1 MINSI
6 EINDIS
12 KKYRISETNQYS
24 TLRDMIS
31 EGSLTLF
38 RKNKPKARDIWALKG
53 VSFSAKM
60 GDIVGIVGRNGAGKS
75 TLLKIL
81 SRIVSPSSGE
91 ARLEGRVASML
102 EVGTGF
108 HQELTGRENIYLNG
122 AILGMNKQE
131 INRKFNDIIEFSE
144 IGKFIDTPVKRYSS
158 GMKVRL
164 AFSVAAHLDPEILL
178 IDEVLAVGDISFQR
192 KSLQKMHELTKNEGR
207 TVLFVSHNTSAID
220 ILCNKVA
227 ILDNGKLA
235 AFGETRKMISQYV
248 TKYIKEEST
257 RRLTT
262 KIGSNK
268 SKIVITDFW
277 LENVYKKRVKSVK
290 TGDVCY
296 LAFKYHKTTKNNLKN
311 VDFGFAIKGITEQPL
326 VLNLTSFSNKQLDN
340 IRADGQF
347 RFKVSKIP
355 LTTGRYII
363 GYRITVNDVE
373 DDYLQNAAEFDV
385 DPGEFY
391 VPGISVKQTHSPF
404 YLDGEW
410 QNE

>member
-1 MINSI
+1 MINAI
-6 EINDIS
+6 EINNIS
-12 KKYRISETNQYS
+12 KKYRISELNQYS

-31 EGSLTLF
+31 ENSLILF
-38 RKNKPKARDIWALKG
+38 KRNKPKTKDVWALKG
-53 VSFSAKM
+53 VSFEVKK
-60 GDIVGIVGRNGAGKS
+60 GEIVGIIGRNGAGKS

-81 SRIVSPSSGE
+81 SRIITPTNGD
-91 ARLEGRVASML
+91 ARLRGRVISML

-108 HQELTGRENIYLNG
+108 HQELTGRENVYLNG
-122 AILGMNKQE
+122 AILGMNKLE
-131 INRKFNDIIEFSE
+131 IDNKFYNIVNFSE
-144 IGKFIDTPVKRYSS
+144 IGKFIDTPVKKYSS
-158 GMKVRL
+158 GMQVRL

-227 ILDNGKLA
+227 ILDNGELA

-248 TKYIKEEST
+248 TKYIKEESAKK
-257 RRLTT
+257 LTGKNGNT
-262 KIGSNK
+262 K
-268 SKIVITDFW
+268 SKIAVTDFW
-277 LENVYKKRVKSVK
+277 IEDEYKKRVKSTK
-290 TGDVCY
+290 TGNVCY
-296 LAFKYHKTTKNNLKN
+296 LVFKYNKTTKNSLKN

-326 VLNLTSFSNKQLDN
+326 ILNLASFSNQQLDN
-340 IRADGQF
+340 IKANGQF
-347 RFKVSKIP
+347 RFRITKMP
-355 LTTGRYII
+355 LTTGRYVI
-363 GYRITVNDVE
+363 GYRITINGVE

-385 DPGEFY
+385 EPGEFY
-391 VPGISVKQTHSPF
+391 IPGILVNQTHSPF